1 MPQDNITIRNATT
14 EDAAR
19 LLAIYTPYVEH
30 TAITYDIRGPSLE
43 EFRRK
48 ITDVSREYPFL
59 VAEVNGRITG
69 YCYAH
74 RFIQREASSHC
85 AEMSIY
91 VEQDN
96 RKTGVGRRLYAE
108 MEDRLRKQGI
118 HNLYAQVTWTD
129 EENEYLTNASTA
141 FHERMGYVKAGHY
154 HECGRKFNRTFDTI
168 VLEKII

>member
-1 MPQDNITIRNATT
+1 
-14 EDAAR
+14 
-19 LLAIYTPYVEH
+19 
-30 TAITYDIRGPSLE
+30 
-43 EFRRK
+43 
-48 ITDVSREYPFL
+48 
-59 VAEVNGRITG
+59 
-69 YCYAH
+69 
-74 RFIQREASSHC
+74 
-85 AEMSIY
+85 MSIY